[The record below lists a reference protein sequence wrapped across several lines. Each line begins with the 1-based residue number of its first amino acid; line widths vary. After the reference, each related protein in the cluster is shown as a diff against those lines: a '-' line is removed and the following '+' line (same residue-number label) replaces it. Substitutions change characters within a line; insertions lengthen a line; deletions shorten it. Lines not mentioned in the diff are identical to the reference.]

1 MKEKEFPV
9 LYHKPIRETDIEFR
23 LDVPRYVPWEIFIG
37 HERQVDR
44 NHDQTLERLAERG
57 GLHPTE
63 MACILEDKD
72 FDRKLTLEE
81 SLKIVNSHMIK
92 KKEEDRI

>member
-1 MKEKEFPV
+1 MKENFPV
-9 LYHKPIRETDIEFR
+9 LYHKPLKRDQEYK
-23 LDVPRYVPWEIFIG
+23 LDVPKFVPWKIFIG
-37 HERQVDR
+37 HEKQVDR

-81 SLKIVNSHMIK
+81 SLKIINSHIT
-92 KKEEDRI
+92 KKEK